1 MKKKNENYEYF
12 TDRTT
17 VKDIDFERLMQ
28 DFNKASRERRRN
40 KNKSVKKNHK
50 R

>member
-28 DFNKASRERRRN
+28 DFNKASRERRY
-40 KNKSVKKNHK
+40 KPKKKKS
-50 R
+50 